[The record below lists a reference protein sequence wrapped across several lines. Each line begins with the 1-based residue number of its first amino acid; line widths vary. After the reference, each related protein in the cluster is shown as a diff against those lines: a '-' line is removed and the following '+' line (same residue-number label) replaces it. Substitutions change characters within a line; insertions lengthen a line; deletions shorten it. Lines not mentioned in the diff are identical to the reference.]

1 VPRRAS
7 RWSRAFG
14 ATFVLLCVVTAPARP
29 APPAAPSTASTAP
42 PTASPAPSTA
52 SPAPSTAST
61 APSTALPAGPPSPP
75 GPPGAAAQ
83 PPIVAD
89 AKVVPAPTAEQAKAA
104 KDKTIP
110 PAPPR
115 AEGEG
120 PFARLILRGATLID
134 GTGAPAIGPVDV
146 VIERNRIV
154 RIASVGQPGGID
166 PDKRPRARQGDKEL
180 DLSGMYLLPG
190 FVDMHAHI
198 GGKDQGTPA
207 EYVFK
212 LWLGHGVTTIR
223 DPGSFDG
230 TDWTLREKARSA
242 RNEITAPRILA
253 YIAFGQ
259 DREAPFTTPE
269 EAREWVDK
277 IALKGA
283 DGIKFF
289 GYRPDIMKAAIE
301 EAKRRGLRTAC
312 HHAQMDVAR
321 VTVLDSARWGL
332 TSMEHWYG
340 LPEALFADRTVQD
353 FPLDYNYADE
363 SHRFAQAGRLWRQ
376 AAPPFSPR
384 WNKVMDELI
393 ALDFTIDPTFN
404 IYEATRDLMR
414 ARRAEWHD
422 DYTLPSLW
430 EFYQPSRKN
439 HGSFWFHWTTEDE
452 VEWKQNY
459 RLWMTFVNEYKNR
472 GGRVT
477 VGTDS
482 GFLYQLYGFAYVR
495 ELELLREAGFH
506 PLEVIR
512 AATLKGAEALG
523 MAQQIG
529 SVEPGKLADLV
540 VVERNPLQ
548 NLAALYG
555 TGVIELD
562 GRGEVVRAGGVR
574 YTIKDGIVYDAKQ
587 LLADVRRMVRDA
599 KAAAKAAHPAAP
611 TQAPESKPPKE
622 ERRR

>member
-1 VPRRAS
+1 MILL
-7 RWSRAFG
+7 WMLGG
-14 ATFVLLCVVTAPARP
+14 ATGTAGAGRLDRAAGPAGNAAGTATAGAAAPRGAATETSDAPAAAATAATPSAAPPARP
-29 APPAAPSTASTAP
+29 NP
-42 PTASPAPSTA
+42 
-52 SPAPSTAST
+52 
-61 APSTALPAGPPSPP
+61 
-75 GPPGAAAQ
+75 
-83 PPIVAD
+83 
-89 AKVVPAPTAEQAKAA
+89 
-104 KDKTIP
+104 KDKSIP

-120 PFARLILRGATLID
+120 PFARLILRGAILID
-134 GTGAPAIGPVDV
+134 GTGAPPVGPVDIV
-146 VIERNRIV
+146 VEKNRITRV
-154 RIASVGQPGGID
+154 ESVGQPGGID
-166 PDKRPRARQGDKEL
+166 PDKRPKAGKGDKEM
-180 DLSGMYLLPG
+180 DLSGLYVLPG

-198 GGKDQGTPA
+198 GGKEQGTPA

-212 LWLGHGVTTIR
+212 LWMGHGVTTIR

-230 TDWTLREKARSA
+230 TDWTLKEKALSA

-259 DREAPFTTPE
+259 DHEGPFTTPDQ
-269 EAREWVDK
+269 ARQWVAQMAK
-277 IALKGA
+277 KGA
-283 DGIKFF
+283 DGVKFF

-312 HHAQMDVAR
+312 HHAQLEVAR
-321 VTVLDSARWGL
+321 VTALDSARWGL

-340 LPEALFADRTVQD
+340 LPEALFVDRTVQD
-353 FPLDYNYADE
+353 YPLDYNYADE
-363 SHRFAQAGRLWRQ
+363 SHRFGQAGRLWRQ
-376 AAPPFSPR
+376 AAPPRSER
-384 WNKVMDELI
+384 WNQVMNELV

-404 IYEATRDLMR
+404 IYEATRDVMR

-422 DYTLPSLW
+422 EYTLPSLW

-452 VEWKQNY
+452 VEWKHNY

-523 MAQQIG
+523 LAGEIG

-540 VVERNPLQ
+540 VVEQNPLQ
-548 NLAALYG
+548 NLASLYG
-555 TGVIELD
+555 TGVIRLD
-562 GRGEVVRAGGVR
+562 DKNEVVRAGGVK
-574 YTIKDGIVYDAKQ
+574 YTIKDGIVYDARK
-587 LLADVRRMVRDA
+587 LLADVRRMVKEA
-599 KAAAKAAHPAAP
+599 KAAKTAAA
-611 TQAPESKPPKE
+611 QAPATPQPPG
-622 ERRR
+622 